1 MITSRRQGQPD
12 PQRRRLLWG
21 FAGTAACLGFTP
33 AGRALASV
41 SPASP
46 RSLSLLHTHTA
57 ESLSVGYFDGAA
69 YCPDALSTLDNFLRD
84 FRTGEATQMD
94 RRLFDGLHALR
105 ALADH
110 DATFEVISAYRAP
123 ATNQL
128 LADRSAGVARR
139 SLHMQG
145 SAIDIRLTGFS
156 TRKLFEHARQ
166 LGLGG
171 VGLYLKS
178 DFIHLDTGRVR
189 FWTG

>member
-1 MITSRRQGQPD
+1 MALYRDQEKHD
-12 PQRRRLLWG
+12 PRRRRLLWG
-21 FAGTAACLGFTP
+21 LAGTAACLSFAP
-33 AGRALASV
+33 VGRALASV

-57 ESLSVGYFDGAA
+57 ESLKVGYFDGTT

-105 ALADH
+105 ALADR
-110 DATFEVISAYRAP
+110 DATFEVISAYRSP
-123 ATNQL
+123 ATNQM
-128 LADRSAGVARR
+128 LAGRSAGVARR

-145 SAIDIRLTGFS
+145 NAIDVRLTGFS

-171 VGLYLKS
+171 AGLYLKS